1 MPDLPLIERL
11 DALDVAQ
18 KPSDMNVPGYDFH
31 ALRGFD
37 PTRYKIVAF
46 ATGACFA
53 GLAGGLYAH
62 FKQFIHPEAFGF
74 MRSIDIV
81 VMVILGGM
89 GSMVGVCAAAA
100 LLTILPE
107 LLRALANLEGL
118 PAPVRDF
125 VSNRMILYSVLL
137 IILMIARPQGL
148 LNFAGHRARASR

>member
-1 MPDLPLIERL
+1 MMI
-11 DALDVAQ
+11 
-18 KPSDMNVPGYDFH
+18 
-31 ALRGFD
+31 
-37 PTRYKIVAF
+37 
-46 ATGACFA
+46 
-53 GLAGGLYAH
+53 
-62 FKQFIHPEAFGF
+62 
-74 MRSIDIV
+74 MRSIHVRRI
-81 VMVILGGM
+81 
-89 GSMVGVCAAAA
+89 CAAAA